1 MAIFRKYE
9 VKIPLFQ
16 IYFFFETFFNN
27 FRSSKNI
34 TLHKIYVY
42 TYVFFMRS
50 LGWRPTRCDKRVS
63 GTITLVSVI
72 DTIQFYTM
80 LYNTIK

>member
-16 IYFFFETFFNN
+16 IYFFLTFLHN

-34 TLHKIYVY
+34 TLHKKYVY
-42 TYVFFMRS
+42 TYVFLMRS
-50 LGWRPTRCDKRVS
+50 LGWRPTLCDKSVS